1 MGQAETKENQSTNW
15 LTLSEAQALLGVSR
29 KTLYRYMDKK
39 QLQYKK
45 STNGR
50 RYIDVRALQTFIEQH
65 LIRTAKTKSTAQTQR
80 KQDPIQK
87 YPQQQNLQIAQPDY
101 PALTTK
107 IEQLTQ
113 QIEKQNNLFETF
125 IKLYQPQN
133 MHDILVKKGLLE

>member
-1 MGQAETKENQSTNW
+1 MGQAETKENQCTNW

-29 KTLYRYMDKK
+29 KTLYRYMGKK

-50 RYIDVRALQTFIEQH
+50 RYIEIQVLQTFIEKH
-65 LIRTAKTKSTAQTQR
+65 LIRTAEIKSTV
-80 KQDPIQK
+80 
-87 YPQQQNLQIAQPDY
+87 QQSFQIAQLEY
-101 PALTTK
+101 PGLTIK

-113 QIEKQNNLFETF
+113 QIEKQNNLLETL

-133 MHDILVKKGLLE
+133 MHDILVKKGIT

>member
-1 MGQAETKENQSTNW
+1 MEPAETKENQSTNW

-50 RYIDVRALQTFIEQH
+50 RYIELQTLQNFIEQY
-65 LIRTAKTKSTAQTQR
+65 LIRTAQTKSTAQTQS
-80 KQDPIQK
+80 KQTPIQK
-87 YPQQQNLQIAQPDY
+87 CPQQQNLQTAPPDY
-101 PALTTK
+101 PAFATK

-113 QIEKQNNLFETF
+113 QIEKQNNLLVTL

-133 MHDILVKKGLLE
+133 MHDILVKKGIT